1 VAAAAIPVII
11 VLRGVATEEIR
22 EEVMT
27 IEVIIQE
34 TLLAD
39 VLTACWLEQLQEHS
53 AVYPE
58 LLSER

>member
-11 VLRGVATEEIR
+11 ALKGVATEEIR

-39 VLTACWLEQLQEHS
+39 ALTA
-53 AVYPE
+53 
-58 LLSER
+58 